1 VVTGEQDAVGAIGTP
16 SGAHQQAHLRAN
28 AHSRG
33 IGFTVSTLRHAATR
47 LADFRSPGNRF
58 KTRDLVALLLSHG
71 ARSWRASQPTAHVR
85 VKVFRPN
92 GRPAVR
98 IDLAAPDV
106 TLR

>member
-1 VVTGEQDAVGAIGTP
+1 MVTGEQDAAETAGTRLQTHP
-16 SGAHQQAHLRAN
+16 HLRTN
-28 AHSRG
+28 AHGRG

-71 ARSWRASQPTAHVR
+71 ARSWRASQPAAHVR

-92 GRPAVR
+92 GRLAVR
-98 IDLAAPDV
+98 IDLAAPDITV
-106 TLR
+106 R